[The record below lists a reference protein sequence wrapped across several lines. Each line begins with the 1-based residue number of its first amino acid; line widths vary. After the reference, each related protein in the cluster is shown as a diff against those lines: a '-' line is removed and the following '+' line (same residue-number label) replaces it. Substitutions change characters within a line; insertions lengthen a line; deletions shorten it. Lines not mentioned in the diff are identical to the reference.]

1 MTDNVSSL
9 RHPRCRFRPMGGEKP
24 VDRQGRLVRVT
35 EQNNVENK
43 EQLVG
48 TNRADA
54 LPKSWEPQAVERDL
68 YEGWVEAGYFTPD
81 ATSEAEPYS
90 IVLPPPNVTGQ
101 LHMGHALDHTLIDSI
116 IRRKRMQ
123 GYATL
128 WLPGADHAGIA
139 TQTKVEAKLKET
151 EGKKRWDYE
160 REEFISKVW
169 EWKEEYGG
177 TIQNQMRAIG
187 DSVDWSRERFTLDEG
202 LSRAVQTIFKQLF
215 DAGMIYQA
223 HRLVNWSP
231 VLETAVSDIEVVY
244 KDVEGELVSIR
255 YGSLN
260 DDEPHL
266 VVATTR
272 VETMLGDVAI
282 AVHPD
287 DERYK
292 DLVGQEFD
300 HPFRDDLKLKV
311 IADDYVDMEFGT
323 GAVKITPAHD
333 PNDYQMGLR
342 HNLDMPTIMDSTGHI
357 ADTNTQFDGL
367 TREEA
372 RVAIREAL
380 AEQGRIVK
388 EIRPYVHSVGHSE
401 RSGEPVEP
409 RLSLQWFVAVEKL
422 AKYSADAVRQG
433 DTDIHPTALEPR
445 YFEWVDD
452 MHDWCISRQ
461 LWWGHRIPIWYG
473 PETTDAEGNTTR
485 DIVCVGPDEEPPAG
499 YEQDPDVL
507 DTWFSSALWPF
518 STLGWP
524 EKTPDLEKFYPTNV
538 LVTAYD
544 ILFFWVA
551 RMMMF
556 GTFAGV
562 QTPELLNAGDGSARD
577 GRPQIPFHDIYL
589 HGLVR
594 DEQGRKMSKSL
605 GNGIDPMDWVRDYG
619 ADALRFTLARGANPG
634 VDLPLGSDAAAASRN
649 FATKLFNATKFA
661 LMNGAGVAELP
672 AREELTDADR
682 WILDR
687 AEEVRVKFD
696 AYLDDYQFSKANE
709 LLYHYIW
716 DELCDWY
723 LEIAKSQIPRDFDA
737 AETSDAERLTGRN
750 TQIVLGRVLDVVL
763 RLLHPTM
770 PFVTEILWKAL
781 TGGESIVIAPWP
793 TAADTNG
800 GVATD
805 EDAARRIADADKLI
819 TELRRF
825 RSDQGVKPSQK
836 VPGRLD
842 FASVDLAGQ
851 ENLVRNLANTTVPE
865 EGFTASASIEVRLS
879 QGTVEVALDTSGAV
893 DVEAERKRLE
903 KDLAKANKELDQTGK
918 KLANESFLAK
928 APDEVV
934 EKIRTRQQIAQEE
947 VDRITA
953 RLEALK

>member
-1 MTDNVSSL
+1 M
-9 RHPRCRFRPMGGEKP
+9 
-24 VDRQGRLVRVT
+24 QGRIGQVT
-35 EQNNVENK
+35 EQNN

-54 LPKSWEPQAVERDL
+54 LPKSWEPQAVEKDL
-68 YEGWVEAGYFTPD
+68 YEGWVEKGYFTPD
-81 ATSEAEPYS
+81 ANSEAEPYS

-160 REEFISKVW
+160 REEFIGKVW
-169 EWKEEYGG
+169 EWKEQYGG

-187 DSVDWSRERFTLDEG
+187 DSVDWSRERFTLDDG
-202 LSRAVQTIFKQLF
+202 LSRAVQTIFKNLY

-223 HRLVNWSP
+223 NRLVNWSP

-266 VVATTR
+266 IVATTR

-287 DERYK
+287 DERYA
-292 DLVGQEFD
+292 DLVGKELP
-300 HPFRDDLKLKV
+300 HPFRDDLKLKI

-333 PNDYQMGLR
+333 PNDYAMGTR
-342 HNLDMPTIMDSTGHI
+342 HNLEMPTVIDTTGHI
-357 ADTNTQFDGL
+357 ANTGTRFDGL

-372 RVAIREAL
+372 RVEIREAL
-380 AEQGRIVK
+380 REQGRIVK

-401 RSGEPVEP
+401 RSGEPIEP
-409 RLSLQWFVAVEKL
+409 RLSLQWFVDV
-422 AKYSADAVRQG
+422 AKMAKASGDAVREG
-433 DTDIHPTALEPR
+433 DTTLHPQSLEPR

-473 PETTDAEGNTTR
+473 PEGEDGQR

-556 GTFAGV
+556 GTFAGTH
-562 QTPELLNAGDGSARD
+562 TPELLGEGTD
-577 GRPQIPFHDIYL
+577 GRPQVPFKDLYL

-634 VDLPLGSDAAAASRN
+634 VDLPLGSDAAAAARN
-649 FATKLFNATKFA
+649 FATKLFNATKFT
-661 LMNGAGVAELP
+661 LMNGAGVAALP
-672 AREELTDADR
+672 NREELSDADR

-687 AEEVRVKFD
+687 AEEVRAKVD
-696 AYLDDYQFSKANE
+696 AYLDDYQFAKANE
-709 LLYHYIW
+709 LLYHFTW

-723 LEIAKSQIPRDFDA
+723 LEIAKTQIPRDGVS
-737 AETSDAERLTGRN
+737 EQGRN

-770 PFVTEILWKAL
+770 PFVTEVLWKAL
-781 TGGESIVIAPWP
+781 TGGESIVVAPWP
-793 TAADTNG
+793 TVADTNG
-800 GVATD
+800 GATKD
-805 EDAARRIADADKLI
+805 EVAARRIEDADKLI

-842 FASVDLAGQ
+842 FAAADLAGQ
-851 ENLVRNLANTTVPE
+851 EELVRNLANTTAPGE
-865 EGFTASASIEVRLS
+865 DFDPSASIEVRLS
-879 QGTVEVALDTSGAV
+879 QATVEVTLDTHGAV

-903 KDLAKANKELDQTGK
+903 KDLAKANKELEQTGK
-918 KLANESFLAK
+918 KLGNENFLSK
-928 APDEVV
+928 APEEVV
-934 EKIRTRQQIAQEE
+934 NKIKERQQIAREE
-947 VDRITA
+947 VERITS
-953 RLEALK
+953 RLEGLK

>member
-1 MTDNVSSL
+1 M
-9 RHPRCRFRPMGGEKP
+9 
-24 VDRQGRLVRVT
+24 QGRIGQVT
-35 EQNNVENK
+35 EQNN

-54 LPKSWEPQAVERDL
+54 LPKSWEPQAVEKDL
-68 YEGWVEAGYFTPD
+68 YEGWVEKGYFTPD
-81 ATSEAEPYS
+81 ANSEAEPYS

-160 REEFISKVW
+160 REEFIGKVW
-169 EWKEEYGG
+169 EWKEQYGG

-187 DSVDWSRERFTLDEG
+187 DSVDWSRERFTLDDG
-202 LSRAVQTIFKQLF
+202 LSRAVQTIFKNLY
-215 DAGMIYQA
+215 DEGMIYQA
-223 HRLVNWSP
+223 NRLVNWSP

-266 VVATTR
+266 IVATTR

-287 DERYK
+287 DERYA
-292 DLVGQEFD
+292 DLVGKELP
-300 HPFRDDLKLKV
+300 HPFRDDLTLKI

-333 PNDYQMGLR
+333 PNDYAMGTR
-342 HNLDMPTIMDSTGHI
+342 HNLEMPTVIDTTGHI
-357 ADTNTQFDGL
+357 ANTGTRFDGL

-372 RVAIREAL
+372 RVEIREAL
-380 AEQGRIVK
+380 REQGRIVK

-401 RSGEPVEP
+401 RSGEPIEP
-409 RLSLQWFVAVEKL
+409 RLSLQWFVDV
-422 AKYSADAVRQG
+422 AKMAKASGDAVREG
-433 DTDIHPTALEPR
+433 DTTLHPQSLEPR

-473 PETTDAEGNTTR
+473 PEGEDGQR
-485 DIVCVGPDEEPPAG
+485 DIVCVGPDDEPPAG

-544 ILFFWVA
+544 ILFFWVV

-556 GTFAGV
+556 GTFAGTH
-562 QTPELLNAGDGSARD
+562 TPELLGEGTD
-577 GRPQIPFHDIYL
+577 GRPQVPFKDLYL

-634 VDLPLGSDAAAASRN
+634 VDLPLGSDAAAAARN

-661 LMNGAGVAELP
+661 LMNGAGVAALP
-672 AREELTDADR
+672 NREELSDADR

-687 AEEVRVKFD
+687 AEEVRAKVD
-696 AYLDDYQFSKANE
+696 AYLDDFQFAKANE
-709 LLYHYIW
+709 LLYHFTW

-723 LEIAKSQIPRDFDA
+723 LEIAKTQIPRDGVS
-737 AETSDAERLTGRN
+737 EQGRN

-770 PFVTEILWKAL
+770 PFVTEVLWKAL
-781 TGGESIVIAPWP
+781 TGGESIVVAPWP
-793 TAADTNG
+793 TVADTNG
-800 GVATD
+800 GATKD
-805 EDAARRIADADKLI
+805 EVAARRIEDADKLI

-842 FASVDLAGQ
+842 FTAADLAGQ
-851 ENLVRNLANTTVPE
+851 EELVRNLANTTAPGE
-865 EGFTASASIEVRLS
+865 DFDPSASIEVRLS
-879 QGTVEVALDTSGAV
+879 QATVEVTLDTHGAV

-903 KDLAKANKELDQTGK
+903 KDLAKANKELEQTGK
-918 KLANESFLAK
+918 KLGNENFLSK
-928 APDEVV
+928 APEEVV
-934 EKIRTRQQIAQEE
+934 NKIKERQQVAREE
-947 VDRITA
+947 VERITS
-953 RLEALK
+953 RLEGLK

>member
-1 MTDNVSSL
+1 M
-9 RHPRCRFRPMGGEKP
+9 
-24 VDRQGRLVRVT
+24 T
-35 EQNNVENK
+35 EQNN

-54 LPKSWEPQAVERDL
+54 LPKSWEPQAVEKDL
-68 YEGWVEAGYFTPD
+68 YEGWVEKGYFTPD
-81 ATSEAEPYS
+81 AHSEAEPYS

-160 REEFISKVW
+160 REEFIGKVW
-169 EWKEEYGG
+169 EWKEQYGG

-187 DSVDWSRERFTLDEG
+187 DSVDWSRERFTLDDG
-202 LSRAVQTIFKQLF
+202 LSRAVQTIFKNLY
-215 DAGMIYQA
+215 DEGMIYQA
-223 HRLVNWSP
+223 NRLVNWSP

-266 VVATTR
+266 IVATTR

-287 DERYK
+287 DERYA
-292 DLVGQEFD
+292 DLVGKELP
-300 HPFRDDLKLKV
+300 HPFRDDLTLKI

-333 PNDYQMGLR
+333 PNDYAMGTR
-342 HNLDMPTIMDSTGHI
+342 HNLEMPTVIDTTGHI
-357 ADTNTQFDGL
+357 ANTGTRFDGL

-372 RVAIREAL
+372 RVEIREAL
-380 AEQGRIVK
+380 REQGRIVK

-401 RSGEPVEP
+401 RSGEPIEP
-409 RLSLQWFVAVEKL
+409 RLSLQWFVDV
-422 AKYSADAVRQG
+422 AKMAKASGDAVREG
-433 DTDIHPTALEPR
+433 DTTLHPQSLEPR

-473 PETTDAEGNTTR
+473 PEGEDGQR

-556 GTFAGV
+556 GTFAGTH
-562 QTPELLNAGDGSARD
+562 TPDLLGEGAD
-577 GRPQIPFHDIYL
+577 GRPQVPFKDLYL

-634 VDLPLGSDAAAASRN
+634 VDLPLGSDAAAAARN

-661 LMNGAGVAELP
+661 LMNGAGVSTLP
-672 AREELTDADR
+672 NREELSDADR

-687 AEEVRVKFD
+687 AEEVRAKVD
-696 AYLDDYQFSKANE
+696 AYLDDYQFAKANE
-709 LLYHYIW
+709 LLYHFTW

-723 LEIAKSQIPRDFDA
+723 LEIAKTQIPRDGVS
-737 AETSDAERLTGRN
+737 EQGRN

-770 PFVTEILWKAL
+770 PFVTEVLWKAL
-781 TGGESIVIAPWP
+781 TGGESIIVAPWP
-793 TAADTNG
+793 TVADTNG
-800 GVATD
+800 GATKD
-805 EDAARRIADADKLI
+805 EVAARRIEDADKLI

-842 FASVDLAGQ
+842 FAAADLAGQ
-851 ENLVRNLANTTVPE
+851 EELVRNLANTTAPGE
-865 EGFTASASIEVRLS
+865 DFDPSASIEVRLS
-879 QGTVEVALDTSGAV
+879 QATVEVTLDTHGAV

-903 KDLAKANKELDQTGK
+903 KDLAKANKELEQTGK
-918 KLANESFLAK
+918 KLGNENFLSK
-928 APDEVV
+928 APEEVV
-934 EKIRTRQQIAQEE
+934 NKIKKRQQIAREE
-947 VDRITA
+947 VERITS
-953 RLEALK
+953 RLEGLK

>member
-1 MTDNVSSL
+1 M
-9 RHPRCRFRPMGGEKP
+9 
-24 VDRQGRLVRVT
+24 QGRIGQVT
-35 EQNNVENK
+35 EQNN

-54 LPKSWEPQAVERDL
+54 LPKSWEPQAVEKDL
-68 YEGWVEAGYFTPD
+68 YEGWVEKGYFTPD
-81 ATSEAEPYS
+81 ANSEAEPYS

-160 REEFISKVW
+160 REEFIGKVW
-169 EWKEEYGG
+169 EWKEQYGG

-187 DSVDWSRERFTLDEG
+187 DSVDWSRERFTLDDG
-202 LSRAVQTIFKQLF
+202 LSRAVQTIFKNLY
-215 DAGMIYQA
+215 DEGMIYQA
-223 HRLVNWSP
+223 NRLVNWSP

-266 VVATTR
+266 IVATTR

-287 DERYK
+287 DERYA
-292 DLVGQEFD
+292 DLVGKELP
-300 HPFRDDLKLKV
+300 HPFRDDLTLKV

-333 PNDYQMGLR
+333 PNDYAMGTR
-342 HNLDMPTIMDSTGHI
+342 HDLEMPTVIDTTGHI
-357 ADTNTQFDGL
+357 ANTGTRFDGL

-372 RVAIREAL
+372 RVEIREAL
-380 AEQGRIVK
+380 REQGRIVK

-401 RSGEPVEP
+401 RSGEPIEP
-409 RLSLQWFVAVEKL
+409 RLSLQWFVDV
-422 AKYSADAVRQG
+422 AKMAKASGDAVREG
-433 DTDIHPTALEPR
+433 DTTLHPQSLEPR

-473 PETTDAEGNTTR
+473 PEGEDGQR

-524 EKTPDLEKFYPTNV
+524 EKTLDLEKFYPTNV

-556 GTFAGV
+556 GTFAGTH
-562 QTPELLNAGDGSARD
+562 TPELLGEGAD
-577 GRPQIPFHDIYL
+577 GRPQVPFKDLYL

-634 VDLPLGSDAAAASRN
+634 VDLPLGSDAAAAARN

-661 LMNGAGVAELP
+661 LMNGAGVSTLP
-672 AREELTDADR
+672 NREELSDADR

-687 AEEVRVKFD
+687 AEEVRAKVD
-696 AYLDDYQFSKANE
+696 AYLDDYQFAKANE
-709 LLYHYIW
+709 LLYHFTW

-723 LEIAKSQIPRDFDA
+723 LEIAKTQIPRDGVS
-737 AETSDAERLTGRN
+737 EQGRN

-770 PFVTEILWKAL
+770 PFVTEVLWKAL
-781 TGGESIVIAPWP
+781 TGGESIVVAPWP
-793 TAADTNG
+793 TVADTNG
-800 GVATD
+800 GATKD
-805 EDAARRIADADKLI
+805 EVAARRIEDADKLI

-842 FASVDLAGQ
+842 FAAADLAGQ
-851 ENLVRNLANTTVPE
+851 EELVRNLANTTAPGE
-865 EGFTASASIEVRLS
+865 DFDPSASIEVRLS
-879 QGTVEVALDTSGAV
+879 QATVEVTLDTHGAV

-903 KDLAKANKELDQTGK
+903 KDLAKANKELEQTGK
-918 KLANESFLAK
+918 KLGNENFLSK
-928 APDEVV
+928 APEEVV
-934 EKIRTRQQIAQEE
+934 NKIKERQQIAREE
-947 VDRITA
+947 VERITS
-953 RLEALK
+953 RLEGLK

>member
-1 MTDNVSSL
+1 M
-9 RHPRCRFRPMGGEKP
+9 
-24 VDRQGRLVRVT
+24 QGRIGQVT
-35 EQNNVENK
+35 EQNN

-54 LPKSWEPQAVERDL
+54 LPKSWEPQAVEKDL
-68 YEGWVEAGYFTPD
+68 YEGWVEKGYFTPD
-81 ATSEAEPYS
+81 ANSEAEPYS

-160 REEFISKVW
+160 REEFIGKVW
-169 EWKEEYGG
+169 EWKEQYGG

-187 DSVDWSRERFTLDEG
+187 DSVDWSRERFTLDDG
-202 LSRAVQTIFKQLF
+202 LSRAVQTIFKNLY
-215 DAGMIYQA
+215 DEGMIYQA
-223 HRLVNWSP
+223 NRLVNWSP

-266 VVATTR
+266 IVATTR

-287 DERYK
+287 DERYA
-292 DLVGQEFD
+292 DLVGKELP
-300 HPFRDDLKLKV
+300 HPFRDDLTLKV

-333 PNDYQMGLR
+333 PNDYAMGTR
-342 HNLDMPTIMDSTGHI
+342 HDLEMPTVIDTTGHI
-357 ADTNTQFDGL
+357 ANTGTRFDGL

-372 RVAIREAL
+372 RVEIREAL
-380 AEQGRIVK
+380 REQGRIVK

-401 RSGEPVEP
+401 RSGEPIEP
-409 RLSLQWFVAVEKL
+409 RLSLQWFVDV
-422 AKYSADAVRQG
+422 AKMAKASGDAVREG
-433 DTDIHPTALEPR
+433 DTTLHPQSLEPR

-473 PETTDAEGNTTR
+473 PEGEDGQR

-524 EKTPDLEKFYPTNV
+524 EKTLDLEKFYPTNV

-556 GTFAGV
+556 GTFAGTH
-562 QTPELLNAGDGSARD
+562 TPELLGEGTD
-577 GRPQIPFHDIYL
+577 GRPQVPFKDLYL

-634 VDLPLGSDAAAASRN
+634 VDLPLGSDAAAAARN

-661 LMNGAGVAELP
+661 LMNGAGVSTLP
-672 AREELTDADR
+672 NREELSDADR

-687 AEEVRVKFD
+687 AEEVRAKVD
-696 AYLDDYQFSKANE
+696 AYLDDYQFAKANE
-709 LLYHYIW
+709 LLYHFTW

-723 LEIAKSQIPRDFDA
+723 LEIAKTQIPRDGVS
-737 AETSDAERLTGRN
+737 EQGRN

-770 PFVTEILWKAL
+770 PFVTEVLWKAL
-781 TGGESIVIAPWP
+781 TGGESIVVAPWP
-793 TAADTNG
+793 TVADTNG
-800 GVATD
+800 GATKD
-805 EDAARRIADADKLI
+805 EVAARRIEDADKLI

-842 FASVDLAGQ
+842 FAAADLAGQ
-851 ENLVRNLANTTVPE
+851 EELVRNLANTTAPGE
-865 EGFTASASIEVRLS
+865 DFDPSASIEVRLS
-879 QGTVEVALDTSGAV
+879 QATVEVTLDTHGAV

-903 KDLAKANKELDQTGK
+903 KDLAKANKELEQTGK
-918 KLANESFLAK
+918 KLGNENFLSK
-928 APDEVV
+928 APEEVV
-934 EKIRTRQQIAQEE
+934 NKIKERQQIAREE
-947 VDRITA
+947 VERITS
-953 RLEALK
+953 RLEGLK

>member
-1 MTDNVSSL
+1 M
-9 RHPRCRFRPMGGEKP
+9 
-24 VDRQGRLVRVT
+24 T
-35 EQNNVENK
+35 EQNN

-54 LPKSWEPQAVERDL
+54 LPKSWEPQAVEKDL
-68 YEGWVEAGYFTPD
+68 YEGWVEKGYFTPD
-81 ATSEAEPYS
+81 ANSEAEPYS

-160 REEFISKVW
+160 REEFIDKVW
-169 EWKEEYGG
+169 EWKEQYGG

-187 DSVDWSRERFTLDEG
+187 DSVDWSRERFTLDDG
-202 LSRAVQTIFKQLF
+202 LSRAVQTIFKNLY
-215 DAGMIYQA
+215 DEGMIYQA
-223 HRLVNWSP
+223 NRLVNWSP

-260 DDEPHL
+260 DNEPHL
-266 VVATTR
+266 IVATTR

-287 DERYK
+287 DERYA
-292 DLVGQEFD
+292 DLVGKELP
-300 HPFRDDLKLKV
+300 HPFRDDLTLKI

-333 PNDYQMGLR
+333 PNDYAMGTR
-342 HNLDMPTIMDSTGHI
+342 HNLDMPTVIDTTGHI
-357 ADTNTQFDGL
+357 ANTGTRFDGL

-372 RVAIREAL
+372 RVEIREAL
-380 AEQGRIVK
+380 REQGRIVK

-401 RSGEPVEP
+401 RSGEPIEP
-409 RLSLQWFVAVEKL
+409 RLSLQWFVDV
-422 AKYSADAVRQG
+422 AKMAKASGDAVREG
-433 DTDIHPTALEPR
+433 DTTLHPQSLEPR

-473 PETTDAEGNTTR
+473 PEGEDGQR

-524 EKTPDLEKFYPTNV
+524 EKTSDLEKFYPTNV

-556 GTFAGV
+556 GTFAGTH
-562 QTPELLNAGDGSARD
+562 TPELLGEGTD
-577 GRPQIPFHDIYL
+577 GRPQVPFKDLYL

-634 VDLPLGSDAAAASRN
+634 VDLPLGSDAAAAARN

-661 LMNGAGVAELP
+661 LMNGAGAATLPNRAELS
-672 AREELTDADR
+672 DADR

-687 AEEVRVKFD
+687 AEEVRAKVD
-696 AYLDDYQFSKANE
+696 AYLDDYQFAKANE
-709 LLYHYIW
+709 LLYHFTW

-723 LEIAKSQIPRDFDA
+723 LEIAKTQIPRDGVS
-737 AETSDAERLTGRN
+737 EQGRN

-770 PFVTEILWKAL
+770 PFVTEVLWKAL
-781 TGGESIVIAPWP
+781 TGGESIVVAPWP
-793 TAADTNG
+793 TVADTNG
-800 GVATD
+800 GATKD
-805 EDAARRIADADKLI
+805 EVAARRIEDADKLI

-842 FASVDLAGQ
+842 FAAADLVGQ
-851 ENLVRNLANTTVPE
+851 EELVRNLANTTAPGE
-865 EGFTASASIEVRLS
+865 DFDPSASIEVRLS
-879 QGTVEVALDTSGAV
+879 QATVEVTLDTHGAV

-903 KDLAKANKELDQTGK
+903 KDLAKANKELEQTGK
-918 KLANESFLAK
+918 KLGNENFLSK
-928 APDEVV
+928 APEEVV
-934 EKIRTRQQIAQEE
+934 NKIKERQQVAREE
-947 VDRITA
+947 VERITS
-953 RLEALK
+953 RLEGLK

>member
-1 MTDNVSSL
+1 MYSAVGA
-9 RHPRCRFRPMGGEKP
+9 RGAVFAQWGVKKP

-35 EQNNVENK
+35 EQNNAVDK

-54 LPKSWEPQAVERDL
+54 LPKSWEPQAVEKDL
-68 YEGWVEAGYFTPD
+68 YESWVEAGYFTPD

-177 TIQNQMRAIG
+177 TIQKQMRAIG

-266 VVATTR
+266 IVATTR

-292 DLVGQEFD
+292 DLVGQEFA
-300 HPFRDDLKLKV
+300 HPFREDLKLKV

-357 ADTNTQFDGL
+357 ANTGTKFDGL

-422 AKYSADAVRQG
+422 AKYSGDAVREG
-433 DTDIHPTALEPR
+433 DTKIHPTSLEPR

-619 ADALRFTLARGANPG
+619 ADALRFTLARGANSG

-723 LEIAKSQIPRDFDA
+723 LEIAKSQIPRDVDSA
-737 AETSDAERLTGRN
+737 DTSDAERLTGHN

-770 PFVTEILWKAL
+770 PFVTEVLWKAL

-805 EDAARRIADADKLI
+805 EVAARRIADADKLI

-842 FASVDLAGQ
+842 FASVDLVSQ
-851 ENLVRNLANTTVPE
+851 ENLVRNLANTTVPGE
-865 EGFTASASIEVRLS
+865 DFTASASIEVRLS

-903 KDLAKANKELDQTGK
+903 KDLAKANKELEQTGK
-918 KLANESFLAK
+918 KLANESFLTK

-934 EKIRTRQQIAQEE
+934 EKIRTRQQVAQEE